1 MNAGVFNIDG
11 SGPEHR
17 AAQELLPW
25 YAADTLSSDERQR
38 VARHLQHCVVCR
50 RDLAHERALL
60 AAANDDRVA
69 PPDLDMDAAL
79 ARLLPQLGPQLP
91 AQAEPPQ
98 ACTQPSGDAD
108 THTRLQ
114 PPSRD
119 ADMQQGPQ
127 QPSGDA
133 DTQHGRQQPRGN
145 AETQPL
151 PEAAAPGMPPP
162 APLRPVLPWWRRA
175 AANEPS
181 WLRWA
186 AAAQC
191 ALIVGMAAM
200 LARPDAADTANAPA
214 YHALGNG
221 AAPAGGNL
229 VVMFAPT
236 TTERE
241 LRHILQRHGARVVD
255 GPTVTDAYL
264 LRVPD
269 AERQRTLD
277 ALRNDP
283 AIRLAEALDESG
295 AP

>member
-25 YAADTLSSDERQR
+25 YAADKLAADDSQR
-38 VARHLQHCVVCR
+38 VARHLQHCTACR

-60 AAANDDRVA
+60 AAASDDDVL
-69 PPDLDMDAAL
+69 PPGLDMDAAL
-79 ARLLPQLGPQLP
+79 ARLLPQLG
-91 AQAEPPQ
+91 AQD
-98 ACTQPSGDAD
+98 QPGDAGNTDD
-108 THTRLQ
+108 TS
-114 PPSRD
+114 P
-119 ADMQQGPQ
+119 
-127 QPSGDA
+127 
-133 DTQHGRQQPRGN
+133 
-145 AETQPL
+145 
-151 PEAAAPGMPPP
+151 PPP
-162 APLRPVLPWWRRA
+162 APTVAPLRATLPWWRRA

-191 ALIVGMAAM
+191 VLIVGMAAM
-200 LARPDAADTANAPA
+200 LARPDAADTANLPA

-221 AAPAGGNL
+221 AAPSGGNL
-229 VVMFAPT
+229 VVMFEPA

-241 LRHILQRHGARVVD
+241 LRHILQRYGARLVD

-269 AERQRTLD
+269 AERQRALE
-277 ALRNDP
+277 ALRHDP
-283 AIRLAEALDESG
+283 AVRLAEALDDSG